1 MVLRTRSL
9 VGPEISRAPH
19 TVRGRVVHPGARF
32 LALRPQGQR
41 REPRARDAPEGP
53 ARERRAGPPA
63 CEPDV
68 LLNEYAKRWL
78 GNREAQGIDPGT
90 TVRQEIDLRRHIL
103 PRFGTTKVREIHRPA
118 VKAFLLSKLG
128 EDSAQGI
135 REGGAK
141 RKHKRLARGS
151 VRSILHTLSGI
162 LSEAVEDRLIAANP
176 VRGLWRTLSKGAKR
190 TEERVKVKALDPRQA
205 AAFLAS
211 AEQHARDHFPYF
223 CTLMLSGLRSSEGL
237 AVTADRIDLRGRTL
251 LVDRQIGQ
259 HGGLKATKTG
269 EERSVDL
276 SAHLAGALGP
286 WLFYPE
292 LGEKPTR
299 KDAQRVYK
307 NALRAMR
314 RSLEAA
320 GLPTHHGLH
329 ALRHTYGSGLVSRGV
344 SPAYV
349 QAQMGHASIQQ
360 TVDTYGSWFPP
371 RVPGAV
377 DALAAALAGGR
388 GHQMDTFEGL
398 EAAKAL

>member
-1 MVLRTRSL
+1 
-9 VGPEISRAPH
+9 
-19 TVRGRVVHPGARF
+19 
-32 LALRPQGQR
+32 
-41 REPRARDAPEGP
+41 
-53 ARERRAGPPA
+53 
-63 CEPDV
+63 
-68 LLNEYAKRWL
+68 
-78 GNREAQGIDPGT
+78 
-90 TVRQEIDLRRHIL
+90 
-103 PRFGTTKVREIHRPA
+103 
-118 VKAFLLSKLG
+118 
-128 EDSAQGI
+128 
-135 REGGAK
+135 
-141 RKHKRLARGS
+141 

-276 SAHLAGALGP
+276 SAHLAEVLGAMIEARKAPTLGKVVPITGATPPGDDTRSLGP

-314 RSLEAA
+314 RSLGAA
-320 GLPTHHGLH
+320 GLPIHHGLH

-349 QAQMGHASIQQ
+349 QAQMHASIQQ

-377 DALAAALAGGR
+377 DGLAEALAGGR
-388 GHQMDTFEGL
+388 GHWMDTFGGL